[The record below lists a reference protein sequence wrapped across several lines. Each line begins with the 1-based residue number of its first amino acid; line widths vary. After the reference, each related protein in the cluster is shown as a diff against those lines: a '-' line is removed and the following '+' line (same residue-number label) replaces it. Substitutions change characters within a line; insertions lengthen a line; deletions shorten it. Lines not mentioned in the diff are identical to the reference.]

1 MTERKMDADEP
12 IHGRPT
18 GAATLPIEALDDLS
32 VFELK
37 ERLDILRT
45 EITRTEKVIEAKES
59 GQSEADKLFR

>member
-1 MTERKMDADEP
+1 MDADEP

-18 GAATLPIEALDDLS
+18 GSATLEIEALDDLS

-37 ERLDILRT
+37 ERIEILRA
-45 EITRTEKVIEAKES
+45 EIIRTEKAIEAKET